1 MQNVDGLHTRAGSTD
16 VIELHGRTDLV
27 RCLDCGYEE
36 ARSAFQIK
44 LETLNPTLLEAAAE
58 LRADGDAELSQT
70 DDGEFRVP
78 PCPRCSASSASRAPA
93 GPAGSGGGRGA
104 RPGGGRGAR
113 PGGLMKPDVVFFGD
127 QVRAP
132 VRRAADA
139 AVDGCSGARSRLSPT
154 LLPSSLSLPPTVP
167 TRLHSLPLALSSSPA
182 LPLSSALSR
191 PLSER
196 RRR

>member
-104 RPGGGRGAR
+104 RPGG
-113 PGGLMKPDVVFFGD
+113 LMKPDVVFFGD

-139 AVDGCSGARSRLSPT
+139 AVDGCSGARSRLSPA
-154 LLPSSLSLPPTVP
+154 LLPSPARHAALTRVPPPHCPHPPSLSSP
-167 TRLHSLPLALSSSPA
+167 RSLIISR
-182 LPLSSALSR
+182 SSALVRSLA
-191 PLSER
+191 PSL
-196 RRR
+196 